1 MLNKVFIITDKPK
14 TNLTEV
20 NFEYNEK
27 TFQKKN
33 LMAETELAKSDCL
46 YASCYCEENVYKL
59 VEKMRNSSKCGDL
72 NEIWAVFIS
81 NSDRC
86 VPLW

>member
-1 MLNKVFIITDKPK
+1 MKLIFV
-14 TNLTEV
+14 L
-20 NFEYNEK
+20 FECKEMQ
-27 TFQKKN
+27 FQRE
-33 LMAETELAKSDCL
+33 LSMAENAISKSDCL

-59 VEKMRNSSKCGDL
+59 VEKMREERKSDSE
-72 NEIWAVFIS
+72 EIWVVFIS